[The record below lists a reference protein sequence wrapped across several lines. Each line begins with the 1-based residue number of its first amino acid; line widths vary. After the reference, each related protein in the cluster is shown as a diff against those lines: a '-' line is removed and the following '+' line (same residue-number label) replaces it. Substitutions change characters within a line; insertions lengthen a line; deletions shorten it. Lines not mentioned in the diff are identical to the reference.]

1 MKVKLAPFTTTSS
14 NSLRICASH
23 SYNLGFAG
31 LEVLVPSRAILPPGN
46 MKKVSLSLQP
56 PLPPGHS
63 GLFMSMDQQLK
74 EGGIKLMGEIFLKD
88 HEVLGLLLHNGGRE
102 EYAWNSEDSLRC
114 LLVPSS

>member
-1 MKVKLAPFTTTSS
+1 
-14 NSLRICASH
+14 
-23 SYNLGFAG
+23 
-31 LEVLVPSRAILPPGN
+31 
-46 MKKVSLSLQP
+46 
-56 PLPPGHS
+56 
-63 GLFMSMDQQLK
+63 MDQQLK